1 MRQGLAS
8 RASWVGDQVG
18 GLSHASGQAHR
29 AVLASWDQHFIQL
42 YTGRGGEGARW
53 IHTACNAERRHSH
66 PGGRITG
73 CRVPHCRTSPLD
85 VLSLGNVGVRCRTIH
100 HHPGRKRA
108 TLRGKH
114 DRSVGSGASLPPI
127 PSCKRVRTHYSADLE
142 LERLPMAGLPV
153 RYTRC
158 QHRPNRSSRSF
169 QVSLKAEL
177 LQCISVSRS

>member
-1 MRQGLAS
+1 MKNCSGSLRLNSCTQDAVAKVRAGYTRRATRKGATAPQAAVESLAAAFPIVGRHHWTFS
-8 RASWVGDQVG
+8 RWAMSVFG
-18 GLSHASGQAHR
+18 AGQFTTTH
-29 AVLASWDQHFIQL
+29 
-42 YTGRGGEGARW
+42 
-53 IHTACNAERRHSH
+53 
-66 PGGRITG
+66 
-73 CRVPHCRTSPLD
+73 
-85 VLSLGNVGVRCRTIH
+85 
-100 HHPGRKRA
+100 GRKRA

-158 QHRPNRSSRSF
+158 QQHRPNRSSRSF

-177 LQCISVSRS
+177 LQCISVSLKRS

>member
-1 MRQGLAS
+1 MAS
-8 RASWVGDQVG
+8 RTHQGRHTGRCWRPGN
-18 GLSHASGQAHR
+18 
-29 AVLASWDQHFIQL
+29 QHFIQL
-42 YTGRGGEGARW
+42 YTGRGGW

-177 LQCISVSRS
+177 LQCLQEICRRAKR